1 MEEEEPRNEH
11 AERDGTQGEDKIT
24 PAPVLALGA
33 AFHGGAAESG
43 NVRPGEKTANQLADG
58 PPDTQ
63 HGQHVARGEGEE
75 FEKQSTVNR

>member
-1 MEEEEPRNEH
+1 
-11 AERDGTQGEDKIT
+11 
-24 PAPVLALGA
+24 
-33 AFHGGAAESG
+33 
-43 NVRPGEKTANQLADG
+43 LADG